1 VHRYNPDGSG
11 HETLVSGT
19 RNVIGLRWY
28 PGTDTLWGAVQERD
42 ALGDDLVPDYFTA
55 FKTGAFYGWPYAYI
69 GPNEDP
75 RRKGEAPEL
84 VMLFNGAEQKL
95 EFVTQAPPL
104 PLQAPI
110 AFTAVVISL
119 ESGEETGLVVRE
131 RALPNR
137 DPFTKAEIVMRD
149 PGITSLAFKFQNED
163 GDWVDTW
170 DGQDLKAIPRGIQL
184 RLGST
189 VNGRAQTLPPIT
201 VTLRTTGATR

>member
-1 VHRYNPDGSG
+1 MA
-11 HETLVSGT
+11 TAAWT
-19 RNVIGLRWY
+19 RGEDRAEAHQHVRAIAFTMAR
-28 PGTDTLWGAVQERD
+28 
-42 ALGDDLVPDYFTA
+42 ALGAAY
-55 FKTGAFYGWPYAYI
+55 PYRAA
-69 GPNEDP
+69 
-75 RRKGEAPEL
+75 KGEAPE
-84 VMLFNGAEQKL
+84 VIVLFNGVEQKL

-149 PGITSLAFKFQNED
+149 PSITSLAFKFQNED

-170 DGQDLKAIPRGIQL
+170 DGQELKAIPRGVQL

-189 VNGRAQTLPPIT
+189 LNGRTQTLPPLT
-201 VTLRTTGATR
+201 VTLRATGAAR